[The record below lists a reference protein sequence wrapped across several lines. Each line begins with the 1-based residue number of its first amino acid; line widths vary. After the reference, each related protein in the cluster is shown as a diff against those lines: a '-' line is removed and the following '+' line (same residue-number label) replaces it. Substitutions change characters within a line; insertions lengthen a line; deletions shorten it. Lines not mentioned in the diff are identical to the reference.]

1 MSVGVMGM
9 GATRIFLYQ
18 GRCDMRRS
26 FDRLAS
32 MVKEELN
39 ENPLTGDLFVFLN
52 RNQKMVKCL
61 YWDKDGYALWYK
73 RLERGKFVRPSI
85 NGCELDQINWL
96 HLLEGVEVKVIKK
109 QPRYKII
116 DEKS

>member
-1 MSVGVMGM
+1 MNGGVMGI
-9 GATRIFLYQ
+9 GAVRIFLYQ
-18 GRCDMRRS
+18 GSCDMRRS

-32 MVKEELN
+32 MIKEELK

-61 YWDKDGYALWYK
+61 YWDKDGYALWHK
-73 RLERGKFVRPSI
+73 RLEKGRFVRPPI
-85 NGCELDQINWL
+85 KGYELDQMHWT

-109 QPRYKII
+109 HPRYRILG
-116 DEKS
+116 EKK

>member
-1 MSVGVMGM
+1 MRGGVMSMSGM
-9 GATRIFLYQ
+9 RIFLYQ
-18 GRCDMRRS
+18 GSCDMRRS

-32 MVKEELN
+32 MVKEELK
-39 ENPLTGDLFVFLN
+39 ENPLRGDLFVFLN

-73 RLERGKFVRPSI
+73 RLQKGRFVRPSI
-85 NGCELDQINWL
+85 RGCELDQMNWM

-109 QPRYKII
+109 QPRYRII
-116 DEKS
+116 DEKI